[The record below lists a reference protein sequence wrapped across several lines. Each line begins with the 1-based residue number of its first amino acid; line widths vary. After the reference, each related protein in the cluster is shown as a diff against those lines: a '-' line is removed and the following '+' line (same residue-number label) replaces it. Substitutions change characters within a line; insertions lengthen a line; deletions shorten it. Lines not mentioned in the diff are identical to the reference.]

1 MESIYLLIER
11 EFLQS
16 NLPIYKI
23 GRSSQENDKRIK
35 QYPKG
40 SRLICLIN
48 VEDSKIMEKEIIS
61 LFKHKYVQRR
71 DIGSEYFEGNVV
83 MMRKDIFDMVMEYDC
98 VGFSECKKRQRGLK
112 KLVLK
117 ELTKRINNSVTVVA
131 EVKKSPIEN
140 IAVPIGSSNPIPT
153 YISTGPY
160 TCESCKYSTS
170 RITLYKGHLKTKKHI
185 AMQSSETSDGFKHI
199 CAYCSKKYVN
209 ITGLKKHKIKCASR
223 IKHEED
229 IVLAN
234 QLATRKE
241 NEQKDLLAQ
250 QVLKKEEIKKE
261 ITDELMKELF
271 LRFSGQGTITS
282 LNR

>member
-11 EFLQS
+11 EFLKS

-48 VEDSKIMEKEIIS
+48 VEDSKFMEKEIIS
-61 LFKHKYVQRR
+61 LFKYKYVQRR

-131 EVKKSPIEN
+131 DVKPEISPIEN
-140 IAVPIGSSNPIPT
+140 IAVPNCSSNPIPT

-160 TCESCKYSTS
+160 TCESCKYSTT

-199 CAYCSKKYVN
+199 CTYCSKKYVN

-234 QLATRKE
+234 QLSTR
-241 NEQKDLLAQ
+241 NEQNDLLAQ
-250 QVLKKEEIKKE
+250 QVLQKEEIKKE
-261 ITDELMKELF
+261 IMDELMKELF
-271 LRFSGQGTITS
+271 LRFSGQGTIPS

>member
-11 EFLQS
+11 EFLKS

-48 VEDSKIMEKEIIS
+48 VEDSKFMEKEIIS

-71 DIGSEYFEGNVV
+71 DIGSEYFEGNYV

-131 EVKKSPIEN
+131 DVKPEISPIEN
-140 IAVPIGSSNPIPT
+140 IAVPNCSSNPIPT

-199 CAYCSKKYVN
+199 CTYCSKKYVN

-241 NEQKDLLAQ
+241 NEQNDLLAQ

-261 ITDELMKELF
+261 IMDELMKKLF
-271 LRFSGQGTITS
+271 SMILSSQGTIPP
-282 LNR
+282 